1 MATNSTTK
9 KPAAPDA
16 AEQPADADIVTQPA
30 PAVRPPALARR
41 VGPVLN
47 PAVEPVTVTLTHHHE
62 IDGVAYSPGDELLV
76 DPEYA
81 ARLQAQGYAQP
92 R

>member
-16 AEQPADADIVTQPA
+16 AELSTEADVVTQPS
-30 PAVRPPALARR
+30 PAVRPAALACL
-41 VGPVLN
+41 VGPTLN
-47 PAVEPVTVTLTHHHE
+47 PAVEPASIRLTHHHE
-62 IDGVAYSPGDELLV
+62 IDGVTYAPGDELLV

-81 ARLQAQGYAQP
+81 ARLRAQGYVQL
-92 R
+92 